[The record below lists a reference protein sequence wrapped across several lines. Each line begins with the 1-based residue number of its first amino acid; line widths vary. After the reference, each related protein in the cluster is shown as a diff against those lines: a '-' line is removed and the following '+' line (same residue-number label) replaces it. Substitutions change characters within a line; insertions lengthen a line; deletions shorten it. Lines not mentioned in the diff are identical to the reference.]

1 VATFTTTDHAKRK
14 NLEAM
19 DVVTKLR
26 IKWNVAEMSE
36 NIYFDSEN
44 GTQDIVGSCQGEVSA
59 GRGMSIYPHWHG
71 SRREIS

>member
-44 GTQDIVGSCQGEVSA
+44 GTQDIV
-59 GRGMSIYPHWHG
+59 
-71 SRREIS
+71 SR